1 MSNNS
6 RQSDQRLSEFKLID
20 GFEDG
25 EDSMLMMMGNNSNP
39 NNNSPYSFLSTPIH
53 ELCSE
58 LRILNT
64 LKYASMKR
72 FLTI

>member
-25 EDSMLMMMGNNSNP
+25 EDLMMNMMMGNNP
-39 NNNSPYSFLSTPIH
+39 NSNNSPYSFLSTPIH
-53 ELCSE
+53 
-58 LRILNT
+58 
-64 LKYASMKR
+64 
-72 FLTI
+72 

>member
-25 EDSMLMMMGNNSNP
+25 EDSMMNMMMGNNP

>member
-20 GFEDG
+20 GFDDG
-25 EDSMLMMMGNNSNP
+25 EDSMMNMMMGNNSNNP

-53 ELCSE
+53 ELCS
-58 LRILNT
+58 
-64 LKYASMKR
+64 
-72 FLTI
+72 

>member
-25 EDSMLMMMGNNSNP
+25 EDLMMNMMMGNNSFNP

-53 ELCSE
+53 ELCS
-58 LRILNT
+58 
-64 LKYASMKR
+64 
-72 FLTI
+72 